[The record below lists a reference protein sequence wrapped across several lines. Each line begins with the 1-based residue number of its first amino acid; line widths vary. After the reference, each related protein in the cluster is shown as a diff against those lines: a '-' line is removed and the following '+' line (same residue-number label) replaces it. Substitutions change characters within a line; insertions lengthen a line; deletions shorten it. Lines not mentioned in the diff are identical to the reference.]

1 MSYPRAAVHCFIR
14 RDQKV
19 LLLRITDRVTGQVAW
34 RAPGGGI
41 EFQET
46 AADAARREMLEEVGV
61 ELARWDL
68 LEVFE
73 TITHWN
79 GKDEH
84 EIVFFFEGV
93 PADWAPIAGDV
104 VPGVEANGE
113 PLDIRWVTVEEIL
126 AAGEEFYPEGI
137 VAHLLGNKRR

>member
-61 ELARWDL
+61 ELAGSDL
-68 LEVFE
+68 ARSVRDNHALERQ
-73 TITHWN
+73 
-79 GKDEH
+79 G
-84 EIVFFFEGV
+84 
-93 PADWAPIAGDV
+93 
-104 VPGVEANGE
+104 
-113 PLDIRWVTVEEIL
+113 
-126 AAGEEFYPEGI
+126 
-137 VAHLLGNKRR
+137 